1 MLNLSISTDYTWFY
15 FPVKKSQHWELLY
28 TALKKKK
35 KIKLSLNPILSI
47 SNLIIKNRL
56 IWSPEI
62 SGSFGLVNIT

>member
-1 MLNLSISTDYTWFY
+1 MLNLSIFTDYTWFY

-28 TALKKKK
+28 TALKKN